1 MVASGGSDGGFAAMP
16 VTGRLFWRF
25 EDKGWIFSKVLA
37 IAATGFLTWFLTAI
51 RLIPLMPRLC
61 CCNNPMRSYLF
72 FPSSKGI
79 KRKDRM
85 FSS

>member
-1 MVASGGSDGGFAAMP
+1 MLRCLLQEDCSGVLRTKDG
-16 VTGRLFWRF
+16 
-25 EDKGWIFSKVLA
+25 IFSKVLA

-51 RLIPLMPRLC
+51 RLIPFNALTC
-61 CCNNPMRSYLF
+61 AAVTNPMCSYLF